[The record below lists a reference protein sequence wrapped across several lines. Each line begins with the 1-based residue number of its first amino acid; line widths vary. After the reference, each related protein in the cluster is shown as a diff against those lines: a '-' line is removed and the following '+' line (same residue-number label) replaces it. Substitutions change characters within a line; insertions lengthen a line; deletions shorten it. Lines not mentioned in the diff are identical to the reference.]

1 MPISSK
7 VELTIYNSMGQR
19 VRTLVNTRQPAG
31 FYQVEWDGRDEL
43 GREVANGIYIYQIK
57 MKNFSQSR
65 KMLYLK

>member
-1 MPISSK
+1 
-7 VELTIYNSMGQR
+7 MGQR